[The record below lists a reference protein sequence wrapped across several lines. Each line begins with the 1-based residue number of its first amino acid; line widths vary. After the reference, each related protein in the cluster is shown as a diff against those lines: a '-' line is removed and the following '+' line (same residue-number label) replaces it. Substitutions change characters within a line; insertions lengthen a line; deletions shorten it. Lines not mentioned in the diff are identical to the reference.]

1 MHRIQKSAIMPYTI
15 EQMFQLVNDIEKYP
29 EFLPWCQT
37 ATVLA
42 RDDKQIK
49 ATLVLAKGGLEKSFT
64 TINSLD
70 TPKQMIMELVDG
82 PFKHLKGIW
91 DFCAIGEKEC
101 QVELDL
107 EFQFSSKMIA
117 LVFGPFFQQA
127 ASKLVDSFVKRADD
141 VYGG

>member
-1 MHRIQKSAIMPYTI
+1 MPYSA
-15 EQMFQLVNDIEKYP
+15 EQMFQLVNDIDKYP
-29 EFLPWCQT
+29 EFLPWCHQ
-37 ATVLA
+37 AAVLS

-64 TINSLD
+64 TVNSLD
-70 TPKQMIMELVDG
+70 APKQMIMELVDG

-91 DFCAIGEKEC
+91 DFHAIGENEC

-117 LVFGPFFQQA
+117 LMFGPFFQQA
-127 ASKLVDSFVKRADD
+127 ASMLVESFVARADD
-141 VYGG
+141 VYGD